1 MTRLEE
7 KETYLREDERAE
19 EKKHKKSL
27 EILEIIEEKNK
38 KESV

>member
-7 KETYLREDERAE
+7 KETYLREDERVE